1 MTTPNHGVPT
11 WLKSILATGAL
22 VAALA
27 LLVAAVGLSS
37 PSSIGSMP
45 GAAEPWATT
54 TILATYTNPSPITTP
69 TPGPSRDTTGP
80 MVVVIATAAPPPFTA
95 PEPKP
100 TPFPTCPAA
109 TDKPDLECFYSPPLL
124 TPTPF
129 PTPTPLATCDD
140 LRTAVATGAKVAPAW
155 CKETPD
161 GG

>member
-1 MTTPNHGVPT
+1 MTKPNHGAPT
-11 WLKSILATGAL
+11 WLKAILATGAL

-37 PSSIGSMP
+37 TSSTGSMP
-45 GAAEPWATT
+45 SAAEPWATT
-54 TILATYTNPSPITTP
+54 TLPSTTP
-69 TPGPSRDTTGP
+69 TPGPYRDTTAP
-80 MVVVIATAAPPPFTA
+80 MLVVIATAEPPPFTA

-140 LRTAVATGAKVAPAW
+140 LRTAVATGAKVEPAW
-155 CKETPD
+155 CKETAD
-161 GG
+161 D